1 MTKFQYKALKN
12 KTEFVEG
19 EIEANSPREAR
30 QKILALGFLPTK
42 VYTEYCGEKQS
53 YAEQSYVSVG
63 HIQNVK
69 RLSLNEK
76 IWFTSELQTLLG
88 AGISV
93 IEALESVERNSASL
107 KIKSISNH
115 LRQSIFSGA
124 TFAQSMEKY
133 YANVFGQVYIGLVKA
148 GEAAGELDETLA
160 RMLVILDKEEKI
172 LDKIKSASIYP
183 CILIAM
189 MLGLIILFSCLVFPN
204 LMGVVTFSGGE
215 APFFAQL
222 VIGFCSFVQHF
233 WWLLIVLVA
242 GVIAGFQALMQT
254 YVFKKKVDEF
264 VLKVPK
270 LSEFINYINLANYM
284 TVLHISYDA
293 GVPIVAA
300 LELAQ
305 KTVGNLLIKAKL
317 SSVVSMVKS
326 GKSLTQAFNTSQVIP
341 SPLMSMIATGEKSGS
356 LGKML
361 KETVDVIDK
370 KVDFVLEA
378 LSKAFEPT
386 IIIILGLCVGALLI
400 AFMQIY
406 TSALS
411 SLG

>member
-1 MTKFQYKALKN
+1 MAKFQYKALKN

-19 EIEANSPREAR
+19 EIEANSLREAR

-42 VYTEYCGEKQS
+42 VYTEFYSE
-53 YAEQSYVSVG
+53 EQSYSAVG
-63 HIQNVK
+63 AITFAPVQKVK

-76 IWFTSELQTLLG
+76 IWFTSELQTLLS
-88 AGISV
+88 AGISIV
-93 IEALESVERNSASL
+93 EALESVEGNSSSL
-107 KIKSISNH
+107 KIKSICDS

-160 RMLVILDKEEKI
+160 RMLVILNKEAKI

-189 MLGLIILFSCLVFPN
+189 MLGLIILFSCLVFPR

-215 APFFAQL
+215 APFFAQT
-222 VIGFCSFVQHF
+222 VFGFCSFVQHF
-233 WWLLIVLVA
+233 WWFLIVLVA
-242 GVIAGFQALMQT
+242 GGIAGFQSLMQT
-254 YVFKKKVDEF
+254 YAFKKNVDEF

-284 TVLHISYDA
+284 TVLYISYDA
-293 GVPIVAA
+293 GVTIVSA

-317 SSVVSMVKS
+317 SSVVSMVKN
-326 GKSLTQAFNTSQVIP
+326 GKSLTHAFSASQVIP

-361 KETVDVIDK
+361 KESVDVIDK

-386 IIIILGLCVGALLI
+386 IIIILGLCVGALLV
-400 AFMQIY
+400 AFMQMY
-406 TSALS
+406 ASALT
-411 SLG
+411 SLF

>member
-1 MTKFQYKALKN
+1 
-12 KTEFVEG
+12 
-19 EIEANSPREAR
+19 
-30 QKILALGFLPTK
+30 
-42 VYTEYCGEKQS
+42 
-53 YAEQSYVSVG
+53 
-63 HIQNVK
+63 
-69 RLSLNEK
+69 
-76 IWFTSELQTLLG
+76 
-88 AGISV
+88 
-93 IEALESVERNSASL
+93 
-107 KIKSISNH
+107 
-115 LRQSIFSGA
+115 
-124 TFAQSMEKY
+124 
-133 YANVFGQVYIGLVKA
+133 
-148 GEAAGELDETLA
+148 
-160 RMLVILDKEEKI
+160 
-172 LDKIKSASIYP
+172 
-183 CILIAM
+183 
-189 MLGLIILFSCLVFPN
+189 
-204 LMGVVTFSGGE
+204 
-215 APFFAQL
+215 
-222 VIGFCSFVQHF
+222 
-233 WWLLIVLVA
+233 
-242 GVIAGFQALMQT
+242 MQT

>member
-53 YAEQSYVSVG
+53 YADQSYVSVG

-148 GEAAGELDETLA
+148 GEAAGELDETLV
-160 RMLVILDKEEKI
+160 RMLVILSKEEKI

-242 GVIAGFQALMQT
+242 GGIAGFQALMQT

>member
-148 GEAAGELDETLA
+148 GEAAGELDETLV
-160 RMLVILDKEEKI
+160 RMLVILSKEEKI

-242 GVIAGFQALMQT
+242 GGIAGFQALMQT

-270 LSEFINYINLANYM
+270 LSGFINYINLANYM